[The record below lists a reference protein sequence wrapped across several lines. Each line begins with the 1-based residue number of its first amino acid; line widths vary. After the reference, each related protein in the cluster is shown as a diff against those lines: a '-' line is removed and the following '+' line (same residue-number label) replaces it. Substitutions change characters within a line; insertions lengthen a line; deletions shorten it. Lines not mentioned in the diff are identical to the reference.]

1 MKLALGSDL
10 HLEFG
15 YLDPVNEEGADVL
28 ILSGDI
34 MVARDLYK
42 FPTDE
47 DAAQLMNVSGSRLA
61 QQYRA
66 FLKKCSEEFK
76 HVIYV
81 AGNHEFYGGK
91 FHQTLDILGDAC
103 AKHSNVNFLEKGKV
117 KIDDVLFVGG
127 TLWTDMNKGDPL
139 TQHVCMGAMN
149 DYNAILNDALGYTR
163 LRPAQTVERHK
174 ETLKYFKEVLRDTY
188 FSDKVVVV
196 GHHAPSKISIKPEYE
211 NDHLINGAYSSD
223 LSEFILDHPQIKVW
237 THGHTHDVFE
247 YLIGTTKIVCN
258 PRGYVDF
265 ERGTQR
271 EDPYYFKYFEV

>member
-1 MKLALGSDL
+1 
-10 HLEFG
+10 
-15 YLDPVNEEGADVL
+15 
-28 ILSGDI
+28 
-34 MVARDLYK
+34 
-42 FPTDE
+42 
-47 DAAQLMNVSGSRLA
+47 
-61 QQYRA
+61 
-66 FLKKCSEEFK
+66 
-76 HVIYV
+76 
-81 AGNHEFYGGK
+81 
-91 FHQTLDILGDAC
+91 
-103 AKHSNVNFLEKGKV
+103 VNFLEKGKV